1 MRRGLVRAA
10 KVLGLTV
17 ALSVVLAAVAPSAQA
32 KWTPR
37 YNMLRWMNAA
47 RVDRGLVHLNM
58 GPRLLKLADQHS
70 RQMAGQGRI
79 FHSTPLS
86 GTLRYV
92 TWRVAGEN
100 VGVGTRMWKLYQ
112 AFMDSSPHRANILE
126 HRFRRAGVGLYVH
139 DGFFWVT
146 MIFVG

>member
-10 KVLGLTV
+10 KVLGLTL

-32 KWTPR
+32 RWTPR
-37 YNMLRWMNAA
+37 YDMLRWMNGA
-47 RVDRGLVHLNM
+47 RADRGLVHLHM
-58 GPRLLKLADQHS
+58 GPRLLNLANRHS

-79 FHSTPLS
+79 YHSTPLS
-86 GTLRYV
+86 ATLRYV
-92 TWRVAGEN
+92 SWRVAGEN
-100 VGVGTRMWKLYQ
+100 VGVGGRMWKLYE

-126 HRFRRAGVGLYVH
+126 YRFRRVGVGVYVH
-139 DGFFWVT
+139 DGFKWVT